1 MFALELPSLDL
12 LIKVKLLYKR
22 VLNLS
27 FDIVDRVACLDIE
40 RDGLAREGLH
50 EDLHTA
56 PQAED
61 KVEGGL
67 LLNVV
72 VRPCCAYK

>member
-1 MFALELPSLDL
+1 MFALGLPSLVL
-12 LIKVKLLYKR
+12 LTKVKLFYNR
-22 VLNLS
+22 VLDLS
-27 FDIVDRVACLDIE
+27 FDIVDRVAGLDIQ

-50 EDLHTA
+50 EYLHTA
-56 PQAED
+56 PQAKH

-72 VRPCCAYK
+72 VRPCCAYN